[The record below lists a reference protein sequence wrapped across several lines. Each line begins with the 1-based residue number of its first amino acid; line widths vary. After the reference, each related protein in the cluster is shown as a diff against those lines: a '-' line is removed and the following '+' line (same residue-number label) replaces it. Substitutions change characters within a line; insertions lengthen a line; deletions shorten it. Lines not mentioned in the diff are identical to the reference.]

1 MAVSAK
7 TYKVLCEYRF
17 KPILLFYDVKNQIGD
32 MLFKDYKH
40 WTHDGMK
47 INLNNFENRSA
58 LAIDHNRLALE
69 FDMPDSLVD
78 FRSKFE
84 RALKEYTKRVRIE
97 TYIRLGLRIQ
107 SMIPVEFKFNELVKI
122 THEKFFSQDKRLGEV
137 VGAHVEDYQYNIV
150 SEKDGYKLHT
160 ICGPVTKEEMP
171 RWYTPANLVVDPD
184 QQPKE
189 IKYPD
194 VAFFIDCDCYITNP
208 SDDVLEGF
216 LDKAIR
222 MVTSTTNGIS
232 EYLLGGK

>member
-1 MAVSAK
+1 MAVTAK

-40 WTHDGMK
+40 WTHDGIR

-69 FDMPDSLVD
+69 FDVPDSLAD

-84 RALKEYTKRVRIE
+84 RAFKEYTKRVKIE
-97 TYIRLGLRIQ
+97 TYVRLGLRMQ

-122 THEKFFSQDKRLGEV
+122 THENIFSQDKTLREI

-160 ICGPVTKEEMP
+160 ICGPVTKEEIP

-184 QQPKE
+184 QPPKE

-208 SDDVLEGF
+208 PQDILEGF
-216 LDKAIR
+216 LDKAIH
-222 MVTSTTNGIS
+222 MVTSATNGIG